1 MKIINNITIDMSP
14 MPSAVTTRDFTVEGD
29 PGAVFTMTVTNEDG
43 HFYNFSEDAGVALAF
58 SATPANLKAKTINE
72 TGVYTGSIQF
82 PAITDDDHYIITLY
96 ADGSSNTA
104 LDKSL
109 SSNKIYILPRIQK
122 YHDTTVTFAVA
133 SAGSSGTYT
142 ANPPASN
149 VTFTRPSYL
158 VKNSSR
164 EAKAISWS
172 VALGSSQFIIAR
184 QPIGSDFQFTT
195 TKTTYSDS
203 SGTSIELTDISGLAV
218 NMGVTGTGIA
228 ANSVIR
234 EIIPGYLNANKSY
247 DDTNIYDIPLA
258 TATDLN
264 ENEIIS
270 KSTGGTIVINNSST
284 WGAAA
289 TLTFTGKGSSHSKI
303 FNNTSFSIKNLA
315 LTIDPVVTTTDA
327 VVSNSTTIPITSTN
341 GIKAADTVLMTGI
354 GVTDSSPH
362 VDSVSAGVSV
372 TVSSNQTI
380 ENGQTVTFTGSSRS
394 ATITGDFTV
403 SQHGTDDMTL
413 TLALDNILTVG

>member
-1 MKIINNITIDMSP
+1 MSP

-29 PGAVFTMTVTNEDG
+29 PGAVFTMTVINEDD
-43 HFYNFSEDAGVALAF
+43 HFYNFSEDTGVALAF

-72 TGVYTGSIQF
+72 TGVYTGSIEF
-82 PAITDDDHYIITLY
+82 PAITDDDHYVITLY
-96 ADGSSNTA
+96 ADASNNTA

-109 SSNKIYILPRIQK
+109 SSNEIYILPRIQK

-158 VKNSSR
+158 VKDSSK
-164 EAKAISWS
+164 ETKSIIWS
-172 VALGSSQFIIAR
+172 VALSSSQFIIAR
-184 QPIGSDFQFTT
+184 QPKITDFEFTT
-195 TKTTYSDS
+195 TKTTYSDN
-203 SGTSIELTDISGLAV
+203 SGTSIELTDVSGLSIGMSV
-218 NMGVTGTGIA
+218 SGTGIA

-234 EIIPGYLNANKSY
+234 KITPGYLNANKSY
-247 DDTNIYDIPLA
+247 DNIDIYDVPL
-258 TATDLN
+258 TITTDVNGNQIVN
-264 ENEIIS
+264 ES
-270 KSTGGTIVINNSST
+270 AGGTIVINNSST
-284 WGAAA
+284 WGAGA
-289 TLTFTGKGSSHSKI
+289 TLTFTGKGSGDSKV
-303 FNNTSFSIKNLA
+303 FNNTSFRIKNLA

-327 VVSNSTTIPITSTN
+327 AVNNSTTIPITSTD

-380 ENGQTVTFTGSSRS
+380 ENGQTVTFTGSSRN
-394 ATITGDFTV
+394 ATITADVTV
-403 SQHGTDDMTL
+403 LQHGTDDITL

>member
-1 MKIINNITIDMSP
+1 MSP

-29 PGAVFTMTVTNEDG
+29 PGAVFTMTVTNEDD

-82 PAITDDDHYIITLY
+82 PAITDDDHYVITLY

-104 LDKSL
+104 LNKSL
-109 SSNKIYILPRIQK
+109 SNNEIYILPRIQK

-142 ANPPASN
+142 TNPPASN

-158 VKNSSR
+158 VKESNR
-164 EAKAISWS
+164 ETKAISWS

-184 QPIGSDFQFTT
+184 QPIASDFQFTT
-195 TKTTYSDS
+195 TKTTYSDN

-218 NMGVTGTGIA
+218 NMSVTGTGIA

-258 TATDLN
+258 TTTDLN
-264 ENEIIS
+264 GNEIIS
-270 KSTGGTIVINNSST
+270 QNTGGTIVINNSST

-289 TLTFTGKGSSHSKI
+289 TLTFTGKGSSHSKT
-303 FNNTSFSIKNLA
+303 FNNTAFSIKNLA
-315 LTIDPVVTTTDA
+315 LSIDPVVTTTDA

-403 SQHGTDDMTL
+403 LQHGTDDITL